1 MARRVEEGR
10 LPIMLWVPASL
21 KLEADAAARDREMSM
36 AAYIR
41 SLMLADASRRQSQ
54 REGASP

>member
-1 MARRVEEGR
+1 MAGRVEEGR

>member
-1 MARRVEEGR
+1 MKEGQ
-10 LPIMLWVPASL
+10 LPVMLWVPASL

-41 SLMLADASRRQSQ
+41 GLMLADLSRRQSQ
-54 REGASP
+54 REACAP

>member
-1 MARRVEEGR
+1 MKATEGQ
-10 LPIMLWVPASL
+10 LPITFWVPASL
-21 KLEADAAARDREMSM
+21 KLDTADAARDREMSM

-54 REGASP
+54 REATAP

>member
-1 MARRVEEGR
+1 MKAPTEGR
-10 LPIMLWVPASL
+10 LPILVWVPVSL
-21 KLEADAAARDREMSM
+21 KLDVNAAARDREMSM

-54 REGASP
+54 REAAAP